1 MFENSY
7 LNAYVPRIKRNI
19 RTLCLLRLFLNIYT
33 INLEGSLRKVE
44 SFWGIKFYIR
54 SGQRTEAGPFTSPSF
69 PFLFHLVDYNL
80 FFLKSHPP
88 FCSTISYSFPWTI
101 STIWPVEDNFPL
113 LKKKCG
119 NWWVEEE
126 DDNNYDSELCL
137 EDRSHWASWQ
147 TLGRGL
153 CSEQEIWNN

>member
-1 MFENSY
+1 MFEKSY
-7 LNAYVPRIKRNI
+7 LNTYVPKLKRNI

-44 SFWGIKFYIR
+44 SLWGIKFCIR
-54 SGQRTEAGPFTSPSF
+54 SGQRTEAGPFTSLSF
-69 PFLFHLVDYNL
+69 PFLFHLVDYNF

-88 FCSTISYSFPWTI
+88 TFVAQSLIPFLEPSQHLASWRYFSF
-101 STIWPVEDNFPL
+101 SSE
-113 LKKKCG
+113 KCG

-126 DDNNYDSELCL
+126 DDNNSDPELCL
-137 EDRSHWASWQ
+137 EGRSHWASWQ